1 VSGDSTDRSAL
12 RVVSRDTSEPTRLF
26 CGHCGRQP
34 TEEFDR
40 RRTRV
45 CPTCGFGLLLEAPV
59 DVAPGPR
66 DPFIVVDQTLSVCAV
81 SREAERLLGISETDA
96 VNRHVSAYLSGSDA
110 EGGENPLIAALAIT
124 ARGDGP
130 TQNLVV
136 RPANTFGVRYWARIG
151 RCGPPKAALVVLAAA
166 N

>member
-1 VSGDSTDRSAL
+1 
-12 RVVSRDTSEPTRLF
+12 
-26 CGHCGRQP
+26 
-34 TEEFDR
+34 
-40 RRTRV
+40 V

-59 DVAPGPR
+59 DVAPAPN

-81 SREAERLLGISETDA
+81 SRAAERLLGISETEA
-96 VNRHVSAYLSGSDA
+96 VNRHVSAFLSGSDA

-151 RCGPPKAALVVLAAA
+151 RCGPPKAALVVLADAS
-166 N
+166 